1 MAPMH
6 CVEKAV
12 ENETQ
17 WMQHSATENV
27 ECSGWQVGLEVG
39 LAVMQH
45 SGPPGCTVYLP
56 VPVYTGSDSKN
67 TVHVLQTTTF
77 ENLRN
82 NRNIVC
88 DPVTNYF

>member
-17 WMQHSATENV
+17 WMQHSATEDV

-45 SGPPGCTVYLP
+45 SGV
-56 VPVYTGSDSKN
+56 GSDSKN

-88 DPVTNYF
+88 DHATNYF

>member
-1 MAPMH
+1 MDNGGQQMAPMH

-39 LAVMQH
+39 Q
-45 SGPPGCTVYLP
+45 
-56 VPVYTGSDSKN
+56 
-67 TVHVLQTTTF
+67 LQTTTF

-88 DPVTNYF
+88 DHVTNYF